1 MLFAIALSTF
11 GPFVL
16 AWYYAQHPELV
27 EKTSNYGTLIVPP
40 RTLDFAPLFAQPA
53 FPAERLN
60 EIKGRWVLLHVAPG
74 ACGQSC
80 AEALH
85 KTHQAVLMLNKEILR
100 VRRLLLVPA
109 GMPSGEMDGLLAK
122 DDSLVITTAPE
133 AMLKTVTDALG
144 KPPAD
149 GMVILVDPLGNT
161 ALWYDNGFDPYK
173 LVKDIKH
180 LLKASQIG

>member
-1 MLFAIALSTF
+1 MILAVALTAIVPF
-11 GPFVL
+11 GL

-27 EKTSNYGTLIVPP
+27 EKTSNYGTLILPP
-40 RTLDFAPLFAQPA
+40 RTLDFAPLFTQPA
-53 FPAERLN
+53 FPAERLS

-74 ACGQSC
+74 PCGQAC
-80 AEALH
+80 ADALH
-85 KTHQAVLMLNKEILR
+85 KTHQAVLMLNKEMLR
-100 VRRLLLVPA
+100 VRRLLLVPPGTA
-109 GMPSGEMDGLLAK
+109 GAETDALLRT
-122 DDSLVITTAPE
+122 DDSLVITAAPE

-144 KPPAD
+144 KPPSE

-161 ALWYDNGFDPYK
+161 ALWYDSGFDPYR